1 MSLNLTSEQREQ
13 VAAELKRFA
22 GDLHLSDDQ
31 KAKLHDALAE
41 GRVKVAEY
49 VKTHPNVTKA
59 DMIKEVASHR
69 DQIRQRVVNF
79 LTPEQLK
86 KWDTEVSK
94 AKEFMG
100 HNVAG
105 WDLTQNRPV

>member
-1 MSLNLTSEQREQ
+1 MNLNLTSEQREQ

-22 GDLHLSDDQ
+22 TDLQLSDEQ
-31 KAKLHDALAE
+31 KQMLHDTLAE

-49 VKTHPNVTKA
+49 LKNNPNVTKA
-59 DMIKEVASHR
+59 DIAKQVAAHR
-69 DQIRQRVVNF
+69 DEIRQRVVNF

-94 AKEFMG
+94 AKEFLG
-100 HNVAG
+100 QHIAA
-105 WDLTQNRPV
+105 